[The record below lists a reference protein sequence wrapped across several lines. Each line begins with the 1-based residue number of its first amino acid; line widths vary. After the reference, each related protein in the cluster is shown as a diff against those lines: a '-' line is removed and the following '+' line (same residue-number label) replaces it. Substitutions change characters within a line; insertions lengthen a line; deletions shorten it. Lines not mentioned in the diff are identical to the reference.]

1 MTSGVAR
8 LDLRLRRRGIVG
20 YAVGMGLYM
29 LVIVALYPSFKND
42 LSLNKFTKGNTTLA
56 ALFGANG
63 SLTSPV
69 GWLNA
74 NAYSNFLP
82 LVVIVIALGYGAAC
96 LAGQDEDGTLAIVV
110 MMPNSRRR
118 IVAQKAVTLVFVAVP
133 TTLTTLAFALVGRAF
148 DLTVDP
154 LHLLGVSLA
163 VLLLGIDMGAI
174 AMLVGGVTGVRAE
187 ALGIASAI
195 AAAMYLISSLA
206 PVTHWVAPV
215 RFVSLFYWAVGNGQ
229 LQHGVT
235 VGGLAVLVL
244 AGAVFVAAAAVAFE
258 RLDVQ

>member
-56 ALFGANG
+56 ALFGANS

-96 LAGQDEDGTLAIVV
+96 LAGQDEDGTLAIVGDDAEL
-110 MMPNSRRR
+110 PAPSSSRRR
-118 IVAQKAVTLVFVAVP
+118 RSHSCSWQC
-133 TTLTTLAFALVGRAF
+133 R
-148 DLTVDP
+148 
-154 LHLLGVSLA
+154 
-163 VLLLGIDMGAI
+163 
-174 AMLVGGVTGVRAE
+174 R
-187 ALGIASAI
+187 
-195 AAAMYLISSLA
+195 
-206 PVTHWVAPV
+206 
-215 RFVSLFYWAVGNGQ
+215 R
-229 LQHGVT
+229 
-235 VGGLAVLVL
+235 
-244 AGAVFVAAAAVAFE
+244 
-258 RLDVQ
+258 